1 MKKTIEMVMT
11 PNLHSIGAEIH
22 LGTAQ
27 EQMNKYG
34 VRHLPVLRAGKVIGM
49 LSDRDIKRLSK
60 FSGYTEFS
68 VEDAM
73 TSDPYVVAP
82 DTPFAEVA
90 ETMAER
96 KYGSVIIAEGNKPL
110 GIFTA
115 VDGMRLLAAVY
126 K

>member
-11 PNLHSIGAEIH
+11 PNLHSIGAEIL
-22 LGTAQ
+22 LGTAR

-34 VRHLPVLRAGKVIGM
+34 VRHLPVLQAGKVIGM
-49 LSDRDIKRLSK
+49 LTDRDIKRLSK
-60 FSGYTEFS
+60 FPGYSDFS

-82 DTPFAEVA
+82 NTPFAEVA